1 MFDGDIAIT
10 PFNLKEE
17 QQEGS
22 FTKDGNNK
30 VIIDCYHDDAMQ
42 WL

>member
-22 FTKDGNNK
+22 FSKDGNENK
-30 VIIDCYHDDAMQ
+30 LLALIAMTMIQ
-42 WL
+42 